1 MAKLYFYYSAMNAG
15 KSTMLLQSAYN
26 YKERNLDTL
35 ILVPKIGIKS
45 KKKNEH
51 IHSRIGLSTSAIVV
65 CQEDNIFDLIKSA
78 KIANPNIA
86 CILIDEAQFLTKK
99 QVFGLAKAVDQLNLP
114 ALTYGIRSDFQ
125 AEPFEGSIYL
135 LALADHLVELKT
147 ICHCGSKATM
157 NLRIDDE
164 GNAIK
169 QGQQIL
175 IGGNEHYIATC
186 RKHFNLNDPG
196 KSFKLSQK
204 DYSSVTCS

>member
-26 YKERNLDTL
+26 YQERHLDTL
-35 ILVPKIGIKS
+35 ILVPKVGIKS
-45 KKKNEH
+45 AKLGEQ
-51 IHSRIGLSTSAIVV
+51 IHSRIGLSASAVV
-65 CQEDNIFDLIKSA
+65 VSPEDDVFDIIKSA

-86 CILIDEAQFLTKK
+86 CILIDEAQFLVKK
-99 QVFGLAKAVDQLNLP
+99 QVFQLAQAVDQLNLP

-147 ICHCGSKATM
+147 ICHCGSKAIM
-157 NLRIDDE
+157 NMRIDSM
-164 GNAIK
+164 GNPIK
-169 QGQQIL
+169 NGEQIL

-186 RKHFNLNDPG
+186 RKHFHLNDPG
-196 KSFKLSQK
+196 RSFKLPTK
-204 DYSSVTCS
+204 EPAEITCE